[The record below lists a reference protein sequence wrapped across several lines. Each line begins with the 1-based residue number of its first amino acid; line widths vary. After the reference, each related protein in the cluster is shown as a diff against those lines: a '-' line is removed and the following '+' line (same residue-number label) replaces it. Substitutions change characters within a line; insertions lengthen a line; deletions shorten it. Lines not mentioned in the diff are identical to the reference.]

1 MQLTTLKTA
10 VAAVLTLLT
19 VSTAQ
24 AVASPRVTQFPIRAD
39 FTSLTDIVPGPDGAL
54 YVPDRGLG
62 RVWRVTTAGKIRP
75 IEVGGQPA
83 GAASLG
89 GALWVTDAE
98 GDRIVRLGMD
108 GSQKAFPLP
117 RANVRAAG
125 IVAGPDGA
133 LWFAEV
139 TGDAIGRM
147 TADGQVTEY
156 PITPGAFAA
165 QLTVGPDGAVWF
177 SEQSANKVGKVTMA
191 GEVTEYELATPDS
204 LPGPLASADGAIYF
218 ATRNAN
224 TIVRMTTAGVVTGTY
239 AIPTENA
246 NTLGLVAA
254 PDGALYLT
262 EADGV
267 RPMTLD
273 GQFGRRYRVP
283 GAYLVDSLAAG
294 PDGAL
299 WFLRSSDAIVGRI
312 DIGYEPPV
320 VATGVTF
327 TMRAGRDAEGT
338 VATFTGGARNYEAT
352 IKWGDRTTSAGWVR
366 RTADGSFEVRGEHR
380 YAKPGTYDVTV
391 KIADDAKV
399 TSQAVV
405 TR

>member
-1 MQLTTLKTA
+1 
-10 VAAVLTLLT
+10 
-19 VSTAQ
+19 
-24 AVASPRVTQFPIRAD
+24 
-39 FTSLTDIVPGPDGAL
+39 
-54 YVPDRGLG
+54 
-62 RVWRVTTAGKIRP
+62 
-75 IEVGGQPA
+75 
-83 GAASLG
+83 
-89 GALWVTDAE
+89 
-98 GDRIVRLGMD
+98 
-108 GSQKAFPLP
+108 
-117 RANVRAAG
+117 
-125 IVAGPDGA
+125 
-133 LWFAEV
+133 
-139 TGDAIGRM
+139 
-147 TADGQVTEY
+147 
-156 PITPGAFAA
+156 
-165 QLTVGPDGAVWF
+165 
-177 SEQSANKVGKVTMA
+177 
-191 GEVTEYELATPDS
+191 
-204 LPGPLASADGAIYF
+204 
-218 ATRNAN
+218 
-224 TIVRMTTAGVVTGTY
+224 MTTAGVVTGTY